1 MRKVL
6 IAGLLGG
13 LGATA
18 FAQSNVTMYGLADAY
33 VGYGKSSDTFKQTRV
48 GEGGYAA
55 SQLGFRGTEDLGGGL
70 KANFN
75 VEMGI
80 SLDTGNGN
88 IPGPNLAFTR
98 QSWVGLSGN
107 WGAVTFGR
115 QYTPLFRL
123 TWRPDP
129 FGVNT
134 VFSPVTLWAQ
144 TDAQAGLL
152 AWAARSD
159 NALMYSS
166 PSNLPIV
173 GTLMYAPG
181 ESSGPSARSGDYMG
195 GSLTWS
201 SGPVWLGYAFQQ
213 RRGGTAA
220 APVAVPSKS
229 TAHAVAVNYQV
240 DAFRVGASYGQQDV
254 DITGIQ
260 KATLLSLHGQV
271 NFGRHQVLATATLRN
286 VADSPRD
293 QQQLALG
300 YNYDLSKRTSLY
312 GRITTLRNKGNASA
326 SLAGA
331 GVTVAP
337 NSGNSASLIGVG
349 MIHRF

>member
-6 IAGLLGG
+6 IAGLLSSI
-13 LGATA
+13 GATA

-33 VGYGKSSDTFKQTRV
+33 VGYGKSSDTFKQIRV

-55 SQLGFRGTEDLGGGL
+55 SQLGFRGTEDLGGGM

-88 IPGPNLAFTR
+88 LPGPSLAFTR

-115 QYTPLFRL
+115 QYTPIFRL

-134 VFSPVTLWAQ
+134 IFSPVTLWAQ
-144 TDAQAGLL
+144 TDAQPGLL
-152 AWAARSD
+152 TRAARAD
-159 NALMYSS
+159 NAVMYST
-166 PSNLPIV
+166 PADRAVV

-181 ESSGPSARSGDYMG
+181 ESSGTSARSGDYYS
-195 GSLTWS
+195 GSLTWT
-201 SGPVWLGYAFQQ
+201 SGPLWAGYAFQQ
-213 RRGGTAA
+213 RRSGTAA

-229 TAHAVAVNYQV
+229 TAHALAVNYQV

-254 DITGIQ
+254 DITGVQ
-260 KATLLSLHGQV
+260 KATLLTLHGQM
-271 NFGRHQVLATATLRN
+271 NFGRHRCWPPGHCATSPTARATSSS
-286 VADSPRD
+286 SPS
-293 QQQLALG
+293 A
-300 YNYDLSKRTSLY
+300 
-312 GRITTLRNKGNASA
+312 TT
-326 SLAGA
+326 
-331 GVTVAP
+331 T
-337 NSGNSASLIGVG
+337 I
-349 MIHRF
+349 